1 MNQKYILVVAA
12 HPDDEVLGCGGTIA
26 KHVLAGDHVAIVFMT
41 NGESSRDSAAL
52 DNITSRSK
60 DCDQAL
66 KVLGIKSV
74 MNFDFPDN
82 MMDQVP
88 LLEVTKSVESAIQR
102 FKPSIVYTHFSED
115 LNVDHRIT
123 HQAVMTACRPQLWS
137 PVKSIFCF
145 EVLSATEWNSHTKS
159 KFNPNKFVDVSG
171 VWPSKLE
178 ALGKYSNE
186 LRPFPH
192 SRSIETI
199 EALSIFR
206 GATVGLKKAE
216 AFQIERIVE

>member
-1 MNQKYILVVAA
+1 MNKVVLVIAA

-26 KHVLAGDHVAIVFMT
+26 KHVLAGDDVAIVFMT
-41 NGESSRDSAAL
+41 NGESSRQSTVS

-60 DCDQAL
+60 ACGEAL
-66 KVLGIKSV
+66 KILGIKYV

-88 LLEVTKSVESAIQR
+88 LLKVTKSIETAIER
-102 FKPSIVYTHFSED
+102 FTPSIVYTHFSED

-123 HQAVMTACRPQLWS
+123 HQAVMTACRPQAWS
-137 PVKSIFCF
+137 PVQSIYCF
-145 EVLSATEWNSHTKS
+145 EVLSATEWNSYTKS
-159 KFNPNKFVDVSG
+159 KFNPNKFVDVSD
-171 VWPSKLE
+171 VWPIKLS
-178 ALGKYSNE
+178 ALDKYSKE

-199 EALSIFR
+199 EALSIYR